1 MKKWIGVVFLIVLIV
16 AGGAWA
22 GANGV
27 QVGRGYVVVGRGLL
41 IQDRA
46 TLTKMVAAGREA
58 AGFYKPYL
66 IVRVREGVRSQQY
79 GLWSVNTETK
89 EPMTGCLVPKTYL
102 ARSVAL
108 VTLDVD
114 TNRLIERYGIEET
127 PTRLNGTVTGC
138 WAFGL
143 ASGERGESFTRVRGA
158 MDEVRGE
165 RVVFGGEL

>member
-1 MKKWIGVVFLIVLIV
+1 MKRWIVVIFLIVLIV
-16 AGGAWA
+16 VGGVWVSTV
-22 GANGV
+22 GL
-27 QVGRGYVVVGRGLL
+27 QVGKGYVVVGQGLT
-41 IQDRA
+41 IQDKA
-46 TLTKMVAAGREA
+46 TLTEMVAAGREEV
-58 AGFYKPYL
+58 GFYKPYL

-102 ARSVAL
+102 ARSVAI

-127 PTRLNGTVTGC
+127 LARLNGIVTGC

-143 ASGERGESFTRVRGA
+143 ASGERGESLARVRGA
-158 MDEVRGE
+158 MDAVRGE

>member
-16 AGGAWA
+16 AGVAWV

-27 QVGRGYVVVGRGLL
+27 QVGRWYVVVGRGLA
-41 IQDRA
+41 IQDKA
-46 TLTKMVAAGREA
+46 TLTEMVAAGREA

-66 IVRVREGVRSQQY
+66 IVRVREGVQSQQY

-108 VTLDVD
+108 ITLDVD
-114 TNRLIERYGIEET
+114 TIQVN
-127 PTRLNGTVTGC
+127 
-138 WAFGL
+138 
-143 ASGERGESFTRVRGA
+143 
-158 MDEVRGE
+158 
-165 RVVFGGEL
+165 